1 MAVKDTRSDE
11 TPKCANCKL
20 WTGKPEDSGAF
31 CTLHVTLTLDL
42 AVCSDHEAK
51 E

>member
-1 MAVKDTRSDE
+1 MNLKVERANE
-11 TPKCANCKL
+11 IEKCATCNW

-31 CTLHVTLTLDL
+31 CSLHKALTLDL

-51 E
+51 R

>member
-1 MAVKDTRSDE
+1 MGLKDNREGAS
-11 TPKCANCKL
+11 PKCANCNW